1 MDFEFDTLII
11 NGQIA
16 TASECFNG
24 DIAIKDGKIFAIAP
38 DLKSLKAKSV
48 IDAQGAYVTPGG
60 VDGHTHIDQE
70 NTPGAKDYPYRGCD
84 GFESG
89 SRSSIAGGT
98 TTFLAFA
105 MQHKHRPDHTL
116 SDVIGHYHDLATG
129 NSYCDYGFHLII
141 TDPTPERLAEFPKL
155 IPDFG
160 ISSVKLYMT
169 YDSLKLNDYEILHTI
184 STARKVGITPMI
196 HAENIDIIAFFSE
209 ELEKLDLL
217 DPYSHARSRPALAE
231 HEATNRAIVLSE
243 VMNVPIL
250 LVHVSSP
257 GSVQRI
263 RKGQGK
269 GLPIYAETCPQYLL
283 LTDSRLQHPNYEGAK
298 CVCSPPLRPSKE
310 DLDGLWNG
318 CRNGT
323 FTIISSD
330 HCPFRMDSDVGKAVA
345 IKDSGKAGGDWRL
358 IPNGI
363 PGIETRI
370 PLIFTFG
377 VCTGRLSIER
387 FVQLTSTNTAKL
399 YGMYPKKGS
408 IIPGADA
415 DLVIWYPQD
424 KYKATVLTNEMLHHD
439 CDYTA
444 FEGMEML
451 NWPRFTIL
459 RGHVVWDA
467 DKGEV
472 TGKKGYGEYVSREP
486 SWFAKNQILFDDI
499 TQTAWKNEWR
509 PEFDRPSFK

>member
-1 MDFEFDTLII
+1 MDSEFDTLII
-11 NGQIA
+11 NAKIG
-16 TASECFNG
+16 TASECFPG
-24 DIAIKDGKIFAIAP
+24 DIAIKNGKIYAIAP
-38 DLKSLKAKSV
+38 DLKALKAKNV
-48 IDAQGAYVTPGG
+48 IDAEGAYVTPGG

-70 NTPGAKDYPYRGCD
+70 STPGGSDYPYRGAD
-84 GFESG
+84 GFETG
-89 SRSSIAGGT
+89 SRSSVAGGT
-98 TTFLAFA
+98 TTFIAFA
-105 MQHKHRPDHTL
+105 MQHKHRPDHSL
-116 SDVIGHYHDLATG
+116 SDVIGHYHDCATG
-129 NSYCDYGFHLII
+129 NSYADYAFHLII
-141 TDPTPERLAEFPKL
+141 TDPTPERLAEFPTL
-155 IPDFG
+155 IPKFG

-169 YDSLKLNDYEILHTI
+169 YDRLKLSDYEVLHTI
-184 STARKVGITPMI
+184 STARKNGITPMI
-196 HAENIDIIAFFSE
+196 HAENIDIISFFSE

-231 HEATNRAIVLSE
+231 HEATNRAITLSE
-243 VMNVPIL
+243 VVNVPIL

-283 LTDSRLQHPNYEGAK
+283 LTDAGLQKPNYEGAN

-318 CRNGT
+318 LRNGT
-323 FTIISSD
+323 FTMVSSD
-330 HCPFRMDSDVGKAVA
+330 HCPFRTDDPLGKPVS
-345 IKDSGKAGGDWRL
+345 IKDSGKPGGDWRL

-363 PGIETRI
+363 PGIETRV
-370 PLIFTFG
+370 PLMFTFG

-415 DLVIWYPQD
+415 DLVIWYPES
-424 KYKATVLTNEMLHHD
+424 KYKSTKLTNDMLHHN

-451 NWPRFTIL
+451 NWPRYTLL
-459 RGHVVWDA
+459 RGQTVWDA

-472 TGKKGYGEYVSREP
+472 TGKKGYGQYISRES
-486 SWFAKNQILFDDI
+486 SWYAKNQVLFDDI
-499 TQTAWKNEWR
+499 TQDAWKNEWR
-509 PEFDRPSFK
+509 PSY

>member
-1 MDFEFDTLII
+1 MDGEFDTLIL
-11 NGQIA
+11 NGKIA
-16 TASECFNG
+16 TAAECFPG
-24 DIAIKDGKIFAIAP
+24 DIAIKDGKIYAIAP
-38 DLKSLKAKSV
+38 DLKAFKAKNV
-48 IDAQGAYVTPGG
+48 IDAEGAYITPGG
-60 VDGHTHIDQE
+60 VDGHVHVDQE
-70 NTPGAKDYPYRGCD
+70 STPGGQDYPYRGSD

-89 SRSSIAGGT
+89 SRSAIAGGT
-98 TTFLAFA
+98 TTMLPFA
-105 MQHKHRPDHTL
+105 MQHRHRPDHTL
-116 SDVIGHYHDLATG
+116 EDVIGHYHELATG

-141 TDPTPERLAEFPKL
+141 TDPTPDRLAEFPTL
-155 IPDFG
+155 ISRHG

-169 YDSLKLNDYEILHTI
+169 YDRLKLNDYEILHTI
-184 STARKVGITPMI
+184 SAARKEGITPMI
-196 HAENIDIIAFFSE
+196 HAENIDIISFFSE

-243 VMNVPIL
+243 LMNVPIL

-283 LTDSRLQHPNYEGAK
+283 LTDHGLQQPNYEGSK

-318 CRNGT
+318 LRNGT

-330 HCPFRMDSDVGKAVA
+330 HCPFRMDEPLGKPVA
-345 IKDSGKAGGDWRL
+345 IKDSGKEGGDWRL

-363 PGIETRI
+363 PGIETRV
-370 PLIFTFG
+370 PLLFTFG

-399 YGMYPKKGS
+399 YGMYPTKGT
-408 IIPGADA
+408 IMPGSDA
-415 DLVIWYPQD
+415 DLVIWHAEG
-424 KYKATVLTNEMLHHD
+424 KYKPTKLTNAMLHHN

-451 NWPRFTIL
+451 NWPRFTLL
-459 RGHVVWDA
+459 RGEVVWDH

-472 TGKKGYGEYVSREP
+472 TGSKTAGKFVKREP
-486 SWFAKNQILFDDI
+486 SWFARNQILFDDH
-499 TQTAWKNEWR
+499 TRYQFKNEWR
-509 PEFDRPSFK
+509 PKYDGFP